1 MSLFSASWPTW
12 AERLGLPPLR
22 GRGRLVSALAV
33 DSIGTGLFLPFGVI
47 FFLHT
52 TSLSLAAIGAGL
64 SMARLL
70 SLATPIAAGYLID
83 RFGARRVFAL
93 GDLLGALGFVG
104 FMLVS
109 SIWELIAA
117 AFVVSAGQATFW
129 TASRTLVGEIT
140 APEERRSWFALHGMT
155 RNAGFGLG
163 GLAAA
168 AFVSVGSRWVYL
180 AFAAVNATSFVI
192 TAAMVLSWRQPGG
205 VTSGADAPAGRGTDA
220 PAGRGTGSLAGRG
233 TGSLAGRSRTG
244 ALLTDRAL
252 LLITG
257 VNFAFVMC
265 DNVLSVLLVV
275 YVTTVLR
282 ESAWLGALAF
292 TVNTLLVSLAQGI
305 VTKRAKHFSHSAAL
319 ELAAVCWALSF
330 VLLWGLDAAP
340 PWLLVPG
347 LIVAVVVFSVAEMLK
362 EPVINTMLT
371 DIAPAGASGR
381 YAAAY
386 QLSWSI
392 GRASG
397 PFVLIALLARGVVW
411 VWLVMLAMC
420 ALGGLSVRRV
430 GVKRGSS
437 ASLPIPA
444 LIPVSGEGSDDV

>member
-1 MSLFSASWPTW
+1 MSLFSASWPAW

-22 GRGRLVSALAV
+22 GHGRLVSALAV
-33 DSIGTGLFLPFGVI
+33 DSIGTGLFLPFGLI

-70 SLATPIAAGYLID
+70 SLPAPIAAGYLID

-93 GDLLGALGFVG
+93 GDLLGAIGFVG

-129 TASRTLVGEIT
+129 TASRTLVGEIA
-140 APEERRSWFALHGMT
+140 APKDRRSWFALQGMT

-180 AFAAVNATSFVI
+180 AFAAVNAASFVI
-192 TAAMVLSWRQPGG
+192 TAAMVLSWRQPGA
-205 VTSGADAPAGRGTDA
+205 VTSGADAPAPRGTDS
-220 PAGRGTGSLAGRG
+220 P
-233 TGSLAGRSRTG
+233 AGRSRAS

-257 VNFAFVMC
+257 VNLAFVMC
-265 DNVLSVLLVV
+265 ANVLNVLLVV
-275 YVTTVLR
+275 YVTTVLK
-282 ESAWLGALAF
+282 ESAWVGALAF

-305 VTKRAKHFSHSAAL
+305 VTKRVKHFSHPAAL
-319 ELAAVCWALSF
+319 EAAAVCWALSF
-330 VLLWGLDAAP
+330 VLLWGLDATP

-371 DIAPAGASGR
+371 EIAPAGASGR

-397 PFVLIALLARGVVW
+397 PFVLTALLARGVVW

-420 ALGGLSVRRV
+420 ALAGLGVRRA
-430 GVKRGSS
+430 GVRDAPP

-444 LIPVSGEGSDDV
+444 VIPASKEGSDDA